1 MEFPHSM
8 KNIIDRNAPTPLYVQ
23 VKNILREQI
32 LNEEFGIGAQLPTE
46 ADLCEKHNISRIT
59 AKRAL
64 DDLAIAGVIRR
75 IQGKGTF
82 VSKKLLITDEVAGFS
97 KSIRQYGLTP
107 SSQILSIETIESD
120 DNLRKTFVLPPDDT
134 QGFTAIKRLLFVEDR
149 PASVITSIFPDSLG
163 KRIIEYK
170 LENAS
175 LYDLIKRILGR
186 SVIWSE
192 SILTPVIPA
201 PDTIKLLRISPGSPH
216 FHNRQISYVSGDIPV
231 ELGLGI
237 FSADIFQ
244 WRSRMKLPGFEMR
257 ADNKEVDIFT
267 AQG

>member
-1 MEFPHSM
+1 MI
-8 KNIIDRNAPTPLYVQ
+8 NIIDRSAPIPLYVQ
-23 VKNILREQI
+23 IKNILREQI

-46 ADLCEKHNISRIT
+46 ADLCEKYDISRIT

-64 DDLAIAGVIRR
+64 DDLAVAGVIYR

-82 VSKKLLITDEVAGFS
+82 VSEKLLITDEVAGFS

-107 SSQILSIETIESD
+107 SSQILSIKTLETN
-120 DNLRKTFVLPPDDT
+120 DNLRKIFILPTDDT
-134 QGFTAIKRLLFVEDR
+134 QGFTAIQRLLLVEDK
-149 PASVITSIFPDSLG
+149 PASVVTSIFPDGLG
-163 KRIIEYK
+163 RRIIEYN

-175 LYDLIKRILGR
+175 LYDLIKKILGR
-186 SVIWSE
+186 PVIWSE
-192 SILTPVIPA
+192 SILTPVIPG
-201 PDTIKLLRISPGSPH
+201 TEVTKLLQVSPGSPH

-257 ADNKEVDIFT
+257 EDIKEVDIIA

>member
-1 MEFPHSM
+1 MR
-8 KNIIDRNAPTPLYVQ
+8 NIIDRNAPIPLYVQ

-32 LNEEFGIGAQLPTE
+32 LNEEFGMGEQLPTE
-46 ADLCEKHNISRIT
+46 ADLCDKYNISRIT

-64 DDLAIAGVIRR
+64 DDLAITGVIRR

-82 VSKKLLITDEVAGFS
+82 VSEKLLITDEVAGFS

-107 SSQILSIETIESD
+107 SSHILSIETIESN
-120 DNLRKTFVLPPDDT
+120 DNLRKIFGLTADNN

-149 PASVITSIFPDSLG
+149 PAYVVTSIFPESLG
-163 KRIIEYK
+163 KRILEYN

-175 LYDLIKRILGR
+175 LYDLIKRILG
-186 SVIWSE
+186 SPVIWSE
-192 SILTPVIPA
+192 SILTPIIPG
-201 PDTIKLLRISPGSPH
+201 PDAIKILRISFGSPH
-216 FHNRQISYVSGDIPV
+216 FHNRQISYITGDIPV
-231 ELGLGI
+231 ELALGI

-257 ADNKEVDIFT
+257 EDVQEVDIFAT
-267 AQG
+267 QR